1 MAIAYECDKCKNL
14 VKEAEH
20 NVEIRT
26 TSYPKKALFIRFYEE
41 KIDNHNEYEDDEKD
55 IPIEVCEEC
64 QIKLME
70 EALELM
76 KAKDVRQIRK

>member
-1 MAIAYECDKCKNL
+1 MATAYKCDRCKNL
-14 VKEAEH
+14 VEEAEH

-26 TSYPKKALFIRFYEE
+26 VSHPRKTLYIGFFEE
-41 KIDNHNEYEDDEKD
+41 RTDYDDYEDHEKD
-55 IPIEVCEEC
+55 ISIEVCEEC